1 LTRALYILLLI
12 LLFDIGLA
20 AQQQNQYSQSMLNK
34 YSFNPAF
41 AGLDFSLSANL
52 LYRNQWEGLPSN
64 PSDIHLNA
72 HMPMYVWSGAVGG
85 MIERQSYGVLSQTS
99 LSGSYN
105 YIMDTPYGLISFG
118 GRIGAT
124 RLSIDGGAIVTPE
137 GIYEG
142 GFSHNDPILLEG
154 IDQGI
159 GLKWDIGTFFY
170 NKKVQIGIAISHL
183 PTTKVAL
190 EKTSFSQ
197 TTHINSYFQYN
208 FTVNEEIE
216 LMQSILLKTD
226 LNKIQSDISSLFKI
240 NGNIFGGISLRGYSS
255 RSLDAMVLIAGM
267 KISDHYTLSYSY
279 DIGLSGLRRGHE
291 GTHEILLNYNLRK
304 LIGTGQPPK
313 IIYNPRYL

>member
-1 LTRALYILLLI
+1 MM
-12 LLFDIGLA
+12 F
-20 AQQQNQYSQSMLNK
+20 NK
-34 YSFNPAF
+34 YAFNPAF

-52 LYRNQWEGLPSN
+52 MYRNQWEGIPSN
-64 PSDIHLNA
+64 PTDIQLNA
-72 HMPMYVWSGAVGG
+72 HIPMYIWSGAVGG
-85 MIERQSYGVLSQTS
+85 ILERQSFGVFNQTS

-105 YIMDTPYGLISFG
+105 FITDTPYGLISFG
-118 GRIGAT
+118 GRVGLTQLTISG
-124 RLSIDGGAIVTPE
+124 DKIVTPE
-137 GIYEG
+137 GIDVS

-154 IDQGI
+154 TDQGI
-159 GLKWDIGTFFY
+159 SLRWDIGTFFY
-170 NKKVQIGIAISHL
+170 NKTLQAGIA
-183 PTTKVAL
+183 VANIPSTRIGL
-190 EKTSFSQ
+190 DRTSFSQ
-197 TTHINSYFQYN
+197 TTHINGFFQYN
-208 FTVNEEIE
+208 FDVNEEIE

-226 LNKIQSDISSLFKI
+226 LNKIQSDISSVIKI

-255 RSLDAMVLIAGM
+255 RSLDALVILAGM